1 MKLVCTTVGILLCA
15 LPASAQ
21 DEAESAKGLAIYRSN
36 CAFCHGIDGKGG
48 RGPDLVSRQLVHG
61 DSDAALRNVIRKGVP
76 GSTMPAFQFEDEE
89 ITRLIAFIR
98 HLRGNAAPAVVKLGD
113 AARGRALYTKS
124 GCANCHRVGL
134 EGSIYGP
141 ELTRIGVARSIDYLR
156 ESIVHPTADIP
167 PTYEGVTVVTREGS
181 KVSGIRVN
189 EDTFSIQLRD
199 LSQAFRM
206 FNKDQLREVVY
217 EKNSMMPAYPKFSKQ
232 ELDDLLAYL
241 VSLQGAS
248 KGSNVKQAEGIR

>member
-1 MKLVCTTVGILLCA
+1 MKLVCITVGVVLCA
-15 LPASAQ
+15 LPAAAQ
-21 DEAESAKGLAIYRSN
+21 DKAEIDKGLAIYRSN

-61 DSDAALRNVIRKGVP
+61 DSDAALNTVIRKGVP
-76 GSTMPAFQFEDEE
+76 GSTMPAFQFEEEE
-89 ITRLIAFIR
+89 IARLIAFMR

-113 AARGRALYTKS
+113 AGRGRALYAKN

-141 ELTRIGVARSIDYLR
+141 ELTRIGVARSVDYLR
-156 ESIVHPTADIP
+156 ESIVHPAADIP
-167 PTYEGVTVVTREGS
+167 PAYEGVTVVTKDGR
-181 KVSGIRVN
+181 KISGIRVN

-199 LSQAFRM
+199 FSQTFRM
-206 FNKDQLREVVY
+206 FSKDELRQVAY
-217 EKNSMMPAYPKFSKQ
+217 EKNSLMPAYTKLSKQ
-232 ELDDLLAYL
+232 ELDDLLAYM

-248 KGSNVKQAEGIR
+248 KGSDVKQVEGIR

>member
-1 MKLVCTTVGILLCA
+1 MKLVCITVGAFLCA
-15 LPASAQ
+15 LPAVSQ
-21 DEAESAKGLAIYRSN
+21 DKAEIEKGLAIYRSN

-61 DSDAALRNVIRKGVP
+61 DSDAALTNVIRKGVP
-76 GSTMPAFQFEDEE
+76 GSTMPAFQFEEEE
-89 ITRLIAFIR
+89 IARLIAFMR

-113 AARGRALYTKS
+113 AGSGRTLYVKN

-134 EGSIYGP
+134 EGSVYGP
-141 ELTRIGVARSIDYLR
+141 ELTRIGVSRSVDYLR
-156 ESIVHPTADIP
+156 ESIVHPAADIP
-167 PTYEGVTVVTREGS
+167 PAYEGVTVVTKDG
-181 KVSGIRVN
+181 KKISGIRVN

-206 FNKDQLREVVY
+206 FSKDQLREVVY
-217 EKNSMMPAYPKFSKQ
+217 EKNSMMPAYSKLSKQ
-232 ELDDLLAYL
+232 ELVDLLAYM

-248 KGSNVKQAEGIR
+248 KGSNVKQVEGIR

>member
-1 MKLVCTTVGILLCA
+1 MKLVCITVGVYLCV
-15 LPASAQ
+15 LPAVAQ
-21 DEAESAKGLAIYRSN
+21 DKAEIEKGLALYRSN

-61 DSDAALRNVIRKGVP
+61 DSDAELKNVIRKGVP
-76 GSTMPAFQFEDEE
+76 GSTMPAFQFEEE
-89 ITRLIAFIR
+89 ELTRVIGFIR
-98 HLRGNAAPAVVKLGD
+98 HLRGNSSPAAVTLGD
-113 AARGRALYTKS
+113 AGRGRALYLKN

-134 EGSIYGP
+134 EGSVYGP
-141 ELTRIGVARSIDYLR
+141 ELTRIGVARSVDYLR
-156 ESIVHPTADIP
+156 ESIVHPAADIS
-167 PTYEGVTVVTREGS
+167 PTYEGVTVVTKKGS

-189 EDTFSIQLRD
+189 EDTFSIQMRD
-199 LSQAFRM
+199 FSQKFRM
-206 FNKDQLREVVY
+206 FNKDELQEVIY
-217 EKNSMMPAYPKFSKQ
+217 EKNSMMPAYPKLSKQ